1 VSSVQSQRFREPQV
15 QRAIPPKIDKDQ
27 IIPVPSNAILY
38 RDTTQ
43 MPQIGK
49 LEAKMLSLEKRIE
62 KLEDEVQSLKRWK
75 QLMERKSNE

>member
-1 VSSVQSQRFREPQV
+1 
-15 QRAIPPKIDKDQ
+15 
-27 IIPVPSNAILY
+27 
-38 RDTTQ
+38 